1 MRHRHPATKE
11 HLELLGERVVKLRRA
26 MELLLAGNL
35 PGLADGADDLRHLRR
50 EEGGL
55 FSARSSGTP
64 TLAHKGR
71 ECTRSQHHV
80 LPTRSFVHSIMG
92 D

>member
-35 PGLADGADDLRHLRR
+35 PGLADGADDLRHLRG

-55 FSARSSGTP
+55 LGPRGGGTP
-64 TLAHKGR
+64 TLAHKAHD
-71 ECTRSQHHV
+71 CTRSQHRV
-80 LPTRSFVHSIMG
+80 LPTRSFAHSITRN
-92 D
+92 